1 MFNPSFFYAS
11 GARKSTLLAGLTHVF
26 SFEESTGTTC
36 FDSYTSSP
44 INGTYVNGVT
54 LGDSSPMG
62 SAASFD
68 GTNDHVDFANGNL
81 GITSFPCSFA
91 MLVFLP
97 DITSA
102 RVLFS
107 GTKTATYRG
116 ISFIQ
121 SNATLTVRFG
131 DGAGALSNNRKD
143 FTVSGLVA
151 GWNRIIVNC
160 FSFSSVFVYLNNTTP
175 LSNTPTGTAATTDFT
190 GATYV
195 TNRYNTTYYN
205 GKISELWTWNKTL
218 SDAEISLINTMLTNG
233 TRLIPPITTAVATRT
248 VYNKGVGGDNTS
260 DVIARFTNINSVPA
274 QVAIVMIGLN
284 DWRHPSSGKRRTT
297 TQYQTNLTTIV
308 QNQKALGRIV
318 VLCNITPILPE
329 ESDYVC
335 PFYSLA
341 SGCDSDGTGDAFRT
355 KITDVATAESV
366 YYFDSKAPFDAISE
380 PSYTTG
386 SYMRNALNSA
396 GADGVHFRPVGAQFH
411 AEKVFDFLVANGL
424 DNYANY
430 VCIGD
435 SQTFG
440 DGLSSTENYPY
451 RLQLLLNA

>member
-1 MFNPSFFYAS
+1 MSEYYSNLIIPQP
-11 GARKSTLLAGLTHVF
+11 LLVGLTHVY

-36 FDSYTSSP
+36 FDSYISSP

-91 MLVFLP
+91 MLIYVA

-102 RVLFS
+102 RVLFG

-131 DGAGALSNNRKD
+131 DGAGYSSNNRKD
-143 FTVSGLVA
+143 FTVSGLVS

-160 FSFSSVFVYLNNTTP
+160 ISFSSVVVYLNNTTP
-175 LSNTPTGTAATTDFT
+175 LTNTPTGTAATIDFT

-205 GKISELWTWNKTL
+205 GKISELWTWSKTL
-218 SDAEISLINTMLTNG
+218 STDEISLLNTMLTNG
-233 TRLIPPITTAVATRT
+233 TRLLPAITTSVTST
-248 VYNKGVGGDNTS
+248 VYNKGVNGDNTS
-260 DVIARFTNINSVPA
+260 DVIARLTNINSVPA
-274 QVAIVMIGLN
+274 QVAIVMLGLN

-297 TQYQTNLTTIV
+297 TQYQTNLTSIV
-308 QNQKALGRIV
+308 QNQKALGRLV

-335 PFYSLA
+335 PFYSLP
-341 SGCDSDGTGDAFRT
+341 SGCDSDGTGDAFRA

-411 AEKVFDFLVANGL
+411 AENVFNFLVANGL

-440 DGLSSTENYPY
+440 DGLTSTENYPY
-451 RLQLLLNA
+451 RLQLLLNT